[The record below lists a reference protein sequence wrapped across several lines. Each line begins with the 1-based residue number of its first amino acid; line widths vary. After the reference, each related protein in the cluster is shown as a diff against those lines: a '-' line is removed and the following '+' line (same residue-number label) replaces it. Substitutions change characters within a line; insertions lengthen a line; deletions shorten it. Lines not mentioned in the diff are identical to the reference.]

1 MRANSTKGFRHLRPG
16 LVSALLFSLSLNCF
30 AQQEDSNPA
39 EADPASTAVPETAAS
54 NPADAMVID
63 MRNTLDARPSPEP
76 VAEST
81 LVLEYQAAIEAQE
94 QLGGAYSPGM
104 TEQLLGLGTALQ
116 QLNRHEEAVDVLKRG
131 AHIARIN
138 HGLYSAEQLALLR
151 SEIRSHMAMG
161 QFDQVDERQRYLYR
175 VERQSLANQSDS
187 AEALMRQAQWQQQA
201 FLMRVGDPETQMG
214 RLMVT
219 WDLYR
224 LALTQMIEIHGN
236 SAPQLR
242 RPLMGMLISQY
253 LFAGHR
259 GYPYYQASKDSDAKL
274 AGLTSTAYKRGVAVL
289 NALLELDAANEV
301 SLEQQAQDTVA
312 LGDWAMWFGKFSE
325 AEIHYATAM
334 GLIEGGEQPELM
346 ARFFAQPVPL
356 PAIESLD
363 PLPPYLNGDQG
374 PLAVSFNVTETGR
387 VKQFEELLRPELED
401 DKAVRRLVRTLKDT
415 RFRPGFDGSQP
426 VPSEGLIWSFS
437 ATAWDPDAVL
447 LD

>member
-242 RPLMGMLISQY
+242 RPLMGMLTSQY

-334 GLIEGGEQPELM
+334 GLIEG
-346 ARFFAQPVPL
+346 ANNR
-356 PAIESLD
+356 
-363 PLPPYLNGDQG
+363 N
-374 PLAVSFNVTETGR
+374 
-387 VKQFEELLRPELED
+387 
-401 DKAVRRLVRTLKDT
+401 
-415 RFRPGFDGSQP
+415 
-426 VPSEGLIWSFS
+426 
-437 ATAWDPDAVL
+437 
-447 LD
+447 